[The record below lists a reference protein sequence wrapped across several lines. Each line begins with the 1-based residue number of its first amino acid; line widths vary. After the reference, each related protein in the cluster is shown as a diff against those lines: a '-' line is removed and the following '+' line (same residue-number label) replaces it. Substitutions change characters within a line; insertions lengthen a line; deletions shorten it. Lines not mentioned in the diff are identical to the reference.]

1 MTVESYLELFT
12 TLFGW
17 QQYNNLWSVLSD
29 TGIVFIPFLFILAKN
44 FIGPAVSMEAKDASA
59 TSVRRMEI
67 DIALALSV
75 VVLAAQPFI
84 TLSPG
89 VLSYERPCGAGA
101 PVTPGA
107 SGTTYDSTFASI
119 LTNTNVPI
127 WWYGMMA
134 LSAGATHAS
143 ITGLGCVADL
153 SGYRMELDKTRIED
167 PVLLEE
173 FGHFL
178 QDCFIPARSKYYREK
193 PNVAALL
200 STYGQ
205 RDPEWFGSYVYR
217 QTAGYYDSYRAATPV
232 KGWAYSPS
240 RDTEYASPPA
250 YGRPYCK
257 EWYEDAGI
265 GLRRKLLDQVPPT
278 LRSRGLSILSSIGFG
293 SYTAADMEDD
303 TIKSVVTTTLASAPA
318 SSDFATVYNDEG
330 LLHLSLTP
338 VNLPLV
344 GAGLGT
350 AWEKLS
356 FSPMMYTVRSGAP
369 IIQSLILLA
378 IYMLLP
384 IALVFS
390 SYSWTMVITGSIAV
404 FTVKF
409 WSYLWHA
416 AHWLENNLARA
427 LYPDGTS
434 YFGASIANLTDGD
447 FALKV
452 MLIEM
457 ATALLFIGLPIVFS
471 MIVAWGGY
479 KVIMAISSA
488 VGTLQSPIQKAG
500 GSAANVGKSLAASK
514 LGSKIR

>member
-1 MTVESYLELFT
+1 MTVESYFELFT

-44 FIGPAVSMEAKDASA
+44 FVGPATSMEAKDASS

-67 DIALALSV
+67 DIVLALSV

-84 TLSPG
+84 TLSPS
-89 VLSYERPCGAGA
+89 VLTYEKPCGAGA

-134 LSAGATHAS
+134 LSAGTTHAAVNG
-143 ITGLGCVADL
+143 IGCVADL
-153 SGYRMELDKTRIED
+153 SGYRMELDKTRIQD
-167 PVLLEE
+167 PALLAEL
-173 FGHFL
+173 GQFL

-193 PNVAALL
+193 PNVSALL
-200 STYGQ
+200 STYGE
-205 RDPEWFGSYVYR
+205 RDPEWLGSYVYR
-217 QTAGYYDSYRAATPV
+217 QTAGYYDQYRASTPIT
-232 KGWAYSPS
+232 GWAYVPA
-240 RDTEYASPPA
+240 RDTEYDTPPT

-257 EWYEDAGI
+257 EWYEDPGT
-265 GLRRKLLDQVPPT
+265 GLRQKLLDQVPPT
-278 LRSRGLSILSSIGFG
+278 LRSQGLSILSSVGFG
-293 SYTAADMEDD
+293 TYTASDMEND
-303 TIKSVVTTTLASAPA
+303 TIKSVVTATLAAAPA
-318 SSDFATVYNDEG
+318 SSDIATAYNDEG
-330 LLHLSLTP
+330 LLRPSLLP

-356 FSPMMYTVRSGAP
+356 FSPMMYAVRSGAP

-384 IALVFS
+384 LGLVFS
-390 SYSWTMVITGSIAV
+390 NYSWSVVVTGSIVV

-416 AHWLENNLARA
+416 AKWLEDNLARA
-427 LYPDGTS
+427 MYPDGTS
-434 YFGASIANLTDGD
+434 YFGAALANLTDGD
-447 FALKV
+447 FALKT

-457 ATALLFIGLPIVFS
+457 ATALLFIGLPVVFS
-471 MIVAWGGY
+471 MIVAWSGY
-479 KVIMAISSA
+479 RVVQGVSA
-488 VGTLQSPIQKAG
+488 ALQSPMQRLGTAG
-500 GSAANVGKSLAASK
+500 RSAADVGRAKVASRI
-514 LGSKIR
+514 G

>member
-29 TGIVFIPFLFILAKN
+29 TGIVFLPFLFILAKN
-44 FIGPAVSMEAKDASA
+44 FVGPATSMEAKDASA

-67 DIALALSV
+67 DIALALTV

-89 VLSYERPCGAGA
+89 VLTYEKPCGAGTA
-101 PVTPGA
+101 VTPGA

-119 LTNTNVPI
+119 LTTTNVPI

-134 LSAGATHAS
+134 LSAGATHAAVNG
-143 ITGLGCVADL
+143 IGCVADL
-153 SGYRMELDKTRIED
+153 SGYRLDIDKTRIQD
-167 PVLLEE
+167 PTLLAELGQ
-173 FGHFL
+173 FV
-178 QDCFIPARSKYYREK
+178 QDCFIPSRSKYYREK

-200 STYGQ
+200 ATFGA
-205 RDPEWFGSYVYR
+205 RDPEWFGSNVYR
-217 QTAGYYDSYRAATPV
+217 QTPGYYDQYRASTPV
-232 KGWAYSPS
+232 TGWPYAPA
-240 RDTEYASPPA
+240 RDTEYETPPA
-250 YGRPYCK
+250 NGRPFCK
-257 EWYEDAGI
+257 EWYEDPTI
-265 GLRRKLLDQVPPT
+265 GLRQKLLDQVPPT
-278 LRSRGLSILSSIGFG
+278 LRSQALNILATVGFG
-293 SYTAADMEDD
+293 TYTATDMEND
-303 TIKSVVTTTLASAPA
+303 TIKSVVTSTLAAAPA
-318 SSDFATVYNDEG
+318 NSDFSTTYNDEG
-330 LLHLSLTP
+330 LFKASLLP

-350 AWEKLS
+350 AWEQLS
-356 FSPMMYTVRSGAP
+356 FSPMMYAVRSGAP

-384 IALVFS
+384 LALVFS
-390 SYSWTMVITGSIAV
+390 SYSWSMVITGSIAI

-416 AHWLENNLARA
+416 AKWLEDNLARA
-427 LYPDGTS
+427 LYPDGAS
-434 YFGASIANLTDGD
+434 YFSASLANLTDGD

-457 ATALLFIGLPIVFS
+457 ATALLFIGLPVVFS
-471 MIVAWGGY
+471 MIVAWGGHRA
-479 KVIMAISSA
+479 IMAISSA
-488 VGTLQSPIQKAG
+488 VGLFQSPIQRAG
-500 GSAANVGKSLAASK
+500 GAAANVGKGIAASR
-514 LGSKIR
+514 INRAI

>member
-29 TGIVFIPFLFILAKN
+29 TGIVFLPFLFILAKN
-44 FIGPAVSMEAKDASA
+44 FVGPATSMEAKDASA

-67 DIALALSV
+67 DIVLALSV

-84 TLSPG
+84 TLSPA
-89 VLSYERPCGAGA
+89 VLTYEKPCGAGA

-107 SGTTYDSTFASI
+107 SGTTYDSAFASI

-134 LSAGATHAS
+134 LSAGTTHAAVNG
-143 ITGLGCVADL
+143 IGCVADL
-153 SGYRMELDKTRIED
+153 SGYRMELDKTRIQD
-167 PVLLEE
+167 PALLAELGQ
-173 FGHFL
+173 FV

-193 PNVAALL
+193 PSVSALL
-200 STYGQ
+200 STYGE

-217 QTAGYYDSYRAATPV
+217 QTAGYYDQYRASTPV
-232 KGWAYSPS
+232 SGWAYVPV
-240 RDTEYASPPA
+240 RDTEYATAPT

-257 EWYEDAGI
+257 EWYEDPGI
-265 GLRRKLLDQVPPT
+265 GLHQKLLDQVPPT
-278 LRSRGLSILSSIGFG
+278 LRSQALSILSSVGFG
-293 SYTAADMEDD
+293 TYTATDMEND
-303 TIKSVVTTTLASAPA
+303 TIKSVVTATLAAAPA
-318 SSDFATVYNDEG
+318 SSDFATAYNDEG
-330 LLHLSLTP
+330 LLRPSLTP

-356 FSPMMYTVRSGAP
+356 FSPMMYAVRSGAP

-384 IALVFS
+384 LGLVFS
-390 SYSWTMVITGSIAV
+390 SYSWSMVVTGSIAV

-416 AHWLENNLARA
+416 AKWLEDNLARA
-427 LYPDGTS
+427 MYPDGTS
-434 YFGASIANLTDGD
+434 YFGASLANLTDGD
-447 FALKV
+447 FALKT

-457 ATALLFIGLPIVFS
+457 ATALLFIGLPVAFS
-471 MIVAWGGY
+471 MIVAWSGY
-479 KVIMAISSA
+479 RVVQGVSA
-488 VGTLQSPIQKAG
+488 ALQSPIQRLGTAG
-500 GSAANVGKSLAASK
+500 RSAADVGRAKVASRI
-514 LGSKIR
+514 G

>member
-17 QQYNNLWSVLSD
+17 QQYNNLWNVLSD

-44 FIGPAVSMEAKDASA
+44 FVGPATSMEAKDASS

-67 DIALALSV
+67 DIILALSV

-84 TLSPG
+84 TLSPS
-89 VLSYERPCGAGA
+89 VLTYEKPCVAGA

-107 SGTTYDSTFASI
+107 SGTTYDSAFATI

-134 LSAGATHAS
+134 LSAGATHAAVNG
-143 ITGLGCVADL
+143 IGCVADL
-153 SGYRMELDKTRIED
+153 SGYRMELDKTRIQD
-167 PVLLEE
+167 PVLLAE
-173 FGHFL
+173 FGQFV
-178 QDCFIPARSKYYREK
+178 QDCFIPSRSKYYREK

-200 STYGQ
+200 STYGE
-205 RDPEWFGSYVYR
+205 RDTEWFGSYVYR
-217 QTAGYYDSYRAATPV
+217 QITGYYDQYRASTPV
-232 KGWAYSPS
+232 VSWPYVPV
-240 RDTEYASPPA
+240 RDTEYESPPT

-257 EWYEDAGI
+257 EWYEDSGT

-278 LRSRGLSILSSIGFG
+278 LQSQGLSILSSIGFG
-293 SYTAADMEDD
+293 TYTATDMEDD
-303 TIKSVVTTTLASAPA
+303 TIKSVVTATLAAAPA
-318 SSDFATVYNDEG
+318 TSDFATAYNDEG
-330 LLHLSLTP
+330 LLRPSLIP

-356 FSPMMYTVRSGAP
+356 FSPMMYAVRSGAP
-369 IIQSLILLA
+369 IVQSLILLA

-384 IALVFS
+384 LGIVFS
-390 SYSWTMVITGSIAV
+390 NYSWSMVVTGSIAI

-409 WSYLWHA
+409 WSYLWHIA
-416 AHWLENNLARA
+416 KWLEDNLARA
-427 LYPDGTS
+427 MYPDGTS
-434 YFGASIANLTDGD
+434 YFGASLANLTDGD
-447 FALKV
+447 FALKI

-457 ATALLFIGLPIVFS
+457 ATALLFIGLPVVFS
-471 MIVAWGGY
+471 VIVAWGGY
-479 KVIMAISSA
+479 RAVQGVSA
-488 VGTLQSPIQKAG
+488 ALQSPMQRLGTAG
-500 GSAANVGKSLAASK
+500 RSVTDVARAKVASRI
-514 LGSKIR
+514 G